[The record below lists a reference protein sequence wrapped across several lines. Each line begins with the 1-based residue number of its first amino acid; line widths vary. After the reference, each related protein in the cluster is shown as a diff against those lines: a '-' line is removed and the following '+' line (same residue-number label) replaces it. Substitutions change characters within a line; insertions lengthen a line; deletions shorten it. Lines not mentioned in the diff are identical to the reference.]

1 MPTVCPFR
9 NGALCALPAY
19 SEWVTLLT
27 RKCAQE
33 SALADTVRR
42 LGELESVP
50 LGDLYGLR
58 PRARTLAHRW
68 KEAFGDDVVDLQREV
83 LLHLPK

>member
-1 MPTVCPFR
+1 VPFC
-9 NGALCALPAY
+9 NGAALWHPRILR
-19 SEWVTLLT
+19 VGHFTD

-68 KEAFGDDVVDLQREV
+68 REAFGDDVVDLQREV